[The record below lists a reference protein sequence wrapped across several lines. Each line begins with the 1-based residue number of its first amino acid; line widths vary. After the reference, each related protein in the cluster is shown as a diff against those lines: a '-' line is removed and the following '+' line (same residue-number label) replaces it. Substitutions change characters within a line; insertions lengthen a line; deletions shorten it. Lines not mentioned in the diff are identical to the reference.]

1 MSLLSN
7 KKALAALVVLILAII
22 VLVALRSSSLNNYVT
37 VDEMS
42 ERAGGGRVR
51 VAGQIVNN
59 SIKWVQAENA
69 LHFSIKGDSA
79 RRIAVVYQ
87 GLPPESLVN
96 ESNVLV
102 EGSLS
107 GATFQA
113 DSVLVRCPENYL
125 PESALGGLA
134 RAMRFEGT
142 LYR

>member
-1 MSLLSN
+1 MALLAN
-7 KKALAALVVLILAII
+7 KKALAAVIVVILAII
-22 VLVALRSSSLNNYVT
+22 AVLALRSSSLNYYVT

-42 ERAGGGRVR
+42 AQGGGRVR

-69 LHFSIKGDSA
+69 LHFSIKGTSA
-79 RRIAVVYQ
+79 KRMAVVYR

-102 EGSLS
+102 EGSLN

-113 DSVLVRCPENYL
+113 DTVLVRCPENYL

-134 RAMRFEGT
+134 RSLDFEGT